1 MGCLLEFRCRIWV
14 RIDKTQSEHNE
25 SGYAPI
31 SDMRVDIADGP
42 FRANTEPR
50 DDWASANRN
59 PCPARIYSE
68 KGMPPMFVTRA
79 LALGNAMNAKKTLAG
94 SVMVASL

>member
-1 MGCLLEFRCRIWV
+1 MRNLE
-14 RIDKTQSEHNE
+14 KP
-25 SGYAPI
+25 SG
-31 SDMRVDIADGP
+31 
-42 FRANTEPR
+42 
-50 DDWASANRN
+50 SARS
-59 PCPARIYSE
+59 ARIYSE